1 MISLHGN
8 TDNKTYMFFI
18 FLYDPDFI
26 ILFRISF
33 VILPVLNDHLSCV
46 TMYATSFIVL
56 NVTLAHIMC
65 MLWGTVIKMLLLEM
79 LGNTKGV
86 IRSRKLQDRQYNDQ
100 NREWLLF
107 NANGRIYSYISSR
120 EQVTFDELMV
130 PDLY

>member
-79 LGNTKGV
+79 FGNTKGV
-86 IRSRKLQDRQYNDQ
+86 IRSRKPQDRQYNDQ

-107 NANGRIYSYISSR
+107 NANGRIYSYISSFR
-120 EQVTFDELMV
+120 WADGARLVLD
-130 PDLY
+130 

>member
-46 TMYATSFIVL
+46 TMYAISFIVL

-65 MLWGTVIKMLLLEM
+65 ML
-79 LGNTKGV
+79 
-86 IRSRKLQDRQYNDQ
+86 
-100 NREWLLF
+100 
-107 NANGRIYSYISSR
+107 
-120 EQVTFDELMV
+120 
-130 PDLY
+130 